1 MLRPASRSTVRFQFM
16 SLSPTA
22 ISLIDG
28 STARIACAYRLKLR
42 AYVSASEWPR
52 TQSPQISFPTSQS
65 FTPNGSGW
73 PLAAR
78 IAPYF
83 EVAGPLQYST
93 QAAAS
98 STVAPRPSTF
108 TVIEGSAPAARANA
122 TNSSVPKSLGSGSL
136 FHERFVHVTRSSR
149 GPTPQAQW

>member
-1 MLRPASRSTVRFQFM
+1 MFRPASRSTVRFQCM

-28 STARIACAYRLKLR
+28 STARIACAYRFKLR

-52 TQSPQISFPTSQS
+52 TQSPQISLPTSQNL
-65 FTPNGSGW
+65 TPNGVGW

-78 IAPYF
+78 SAPYF
-83 EVAGPLQYST
+83 EVVGPLQYST

-98 STVAPRPSTF
+98 AVDAPRPSTL
-108 TVIEGSAPAARANA
+108 TVIEGSAPSARANR
-122 TNSSVPKSLGSGSL
+122 TNSSVPKSLGSGS
-136 FHERFVHVTRSSR
+136 FFQERLVQVTRSSR
-149 GPTPQAQW
+149 GPTPHSQR

>member
-65 FTPNGSGW
+65 FTAKGAGW

-83 EVAGPLQYST
+83 DVAGPLQYST

-98 STVAPRPSTF
+98 STVAPRPSTL
-108 TVIEGSAPAARANA
+108 TVIDGSAPAVRANA
-122 TNSSVPKSLGSGSL
+122 TNSSVPKSLGSVSF
-136 FHERFVHVTRSSR
+136 FHDKLVQLRRSSR
-149 GPTPQAQW
+149 APTPHDQW